1 MKPCDNINDLN
12 RNKVS
17 NVFEKLLSFSDID
30 SEIPM
35 SQYQASVLWS
45 QVELFI
51 ESQSYQDHMA
61 DPEFAEIFEVLNKM
75 LLEEEERTEEPAEN
89 LPPED
94 DFGNTE
100 YKLKMTGL
108 TMFKVAKRTTQM
120 HYRLIVGFI
129 FPLLFKTNNVID

>member
-1 MKPCDNINDLN
+1 
-12 RNKVS
+12 
-17 NVFEKLLSFSDID
+17 
-30 SEIPM
+30 M

-51 ESQSYQDHMA
+51 ESQAYQEHMA

-75 LLEEEERTEEPAEN
+75 LCEEEERTEEPAEN

-108 TMFKVAKRTTQM
+108 TMFKVAKRTS
-120 HYRLIVGFI
+120 
-129 FPLLFKTNNVID
+129 